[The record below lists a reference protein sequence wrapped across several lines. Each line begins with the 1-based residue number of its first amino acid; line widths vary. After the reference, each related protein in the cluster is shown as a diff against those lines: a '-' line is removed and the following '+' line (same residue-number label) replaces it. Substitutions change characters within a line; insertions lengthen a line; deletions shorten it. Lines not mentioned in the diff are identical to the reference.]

1 MRCIFQPDFL
11 VQTAQKLRIY
21 LIKISYEKQ
30 NFVQKM
36 SLLSLA
42 IIVNPV
48 QGFMNSVLQVRRWG
62 KESADNKW
70 FLCYVRPHRRAVKCV
85 QLFYIVETGVN
96 GKKQD

>member
-1 MRCIFQPDFL
+1 
-11 VQTAQKLRIY
+11 
-21 LIKISYEKQ
+21 
-30 NFVQKM
+30 M
-36 SLLSLA
+36 SLFTLA

-85 QLFYIVETGVN
+85 QLFLHRRNRCEWEKTRLKRLPVL
-96 GKKQD
+96 